1 MKEPDA
7 PSEATIIRE
16 TVTYGIDGRCS
27 ITFTEPA
34 KPVVV
39 EAPKLSRWRT
49 NHLRRRS
56 AGFIDREGL
65 NKKKHRWRPKS
76 SGAKNSTNICEEL
89 HIKLKSTVPDRIQL

>member
-1 MKEPDA
+1 MSEPEEKA
-7 PSEATIIRE
+7 PAAQTTGTLDEATIIRE

-39 EAPKLSRWRT
+39 EAPKLPRWRT

-56 AGFIDREGL
+56 AGFIDREVIGNL
-65 NKKKHRWRPKS
+65 LLLLIAMIWIFAS
-76 SGAKNSTNICEEL
+76 
-89 HIKLKSTVPDRIQL
+89 

>member
-1 MKEPDA
+1 MSEPEEKA
-7 PSEATIIRE
+7 PAAQTTGTLDEATIIRE

-39 EAPKLSRWRT
+39 EAPKLPRWQT

-56 AGFIDREGL
+56 AGFIDRDMLGNVAL
-65 NKKKHRWRPKS
+65 FVVAAIWILAS
-76 SGAKNSTNICEEL
+76 
-89 HIKLKSTVPDRIQL
+89 